1 MIINSRSTF
10 VIYLLFC
17 TSSMTSLKKRIW
29 AFYNLIYGIA
39 LTPGFTTRSPISNS
53 SSFTLKIYQHLMF
66 DLTPTKRLLND
77 SSKVSIHRFNVN
89 FFLHKSD
96 ILAILSYEID
106 RSLDYSHR
114 KTCFWWRYYLHIFCP
129 ILACFCSFAK
139 ETVTQKH

>member
-89 FFLHKSD
+89 FFYISQTYLLFCRMKS
-96 ILAILSYEID
+96 ID
-106 RSLDYSHR
+106 LWIIRIERHVFDGVTIS
-114 KTCFWWRYYLHIFCP
+114 IFAYFLPYIC
-129 ILACFCSFAK
+129 LVFAPS
-139 ETVTQKH
+139 Q